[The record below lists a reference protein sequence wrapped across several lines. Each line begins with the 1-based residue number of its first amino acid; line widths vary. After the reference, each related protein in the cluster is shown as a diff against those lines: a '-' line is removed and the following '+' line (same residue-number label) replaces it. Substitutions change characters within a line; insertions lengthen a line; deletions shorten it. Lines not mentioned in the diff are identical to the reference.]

1 LSTLLC
7 PTENQLAEWLA
18 GDLSDD
24 ELDELSCHFDA
35 CAACRCLLPVLA
47 SSHEGWTGSGGF
59 DEGNRPPERI
69 EEYRLCELLGRG
81 TTGMVYRAHDGR
93 LDRSVAIKFLI
104 GDGAAARAR
113 LSTEARAAARIAH
126 PNVVAVYR
134 AGEHEGRPYLVSEFV
149 RGMPLDRLPQPQH
162 WQQVLRIG
170 IGLARGLAAAHQ
182 RGVLHR
188 DVKPANVMLADDGAV
203 KLLDFG
209 LAKVEGAASTVT
221 REGAF
226 DERAPTTGEGSRDEH
241 MPAGGEGSLD
251 GHGLPA
257 GTLAGALLGTPL
269 YLAPELWRGAP
280 ATASSDI
287 YALGATLFEL
297 CAGRPPHHARSLHTL
312 REASATP
319 APPLRSLAF
328 GVSMSLSDTIA
339 RCLAVDPAARYPSGE
354 ALLSELE
361 ALQTARRPF
370 AASAHEQARPRRP
383 HEATGVRARFA
394 EALGLVRAFRAQP
407 RRSPSHRLRAA
418 GCEEA
423 RSGLDRSPRAAPR

>member
-1 LSTLLC
+1 MPTLLC
-7 PTENQLAEWLA
+7 PTENKLAEWLA
-18 GDLSDD
+18 GDVSDD
-24 ELDELSCHFDA
+24 ELDALSRHLDT

-47 SSHEGWTGSGGF
+47 SSHEGWTGS
-59 DEGNRPPERI
+59 DEGDEGERPPERI

-81 TTGMVYRAHDGR
+81 TTGIVYRAHDGR

-104 GDGAAARAR
+104 GDSAAARAR
-113 LSTEARAAARIAH
+113 LSTEARAAARISH

-134 AGEHEGRPYLVSEFV
+134 AGEYEGRPYLVSEFV
-149 RGMPLDRLPQPQH
+149 RGVALDRLPQPQP

-182 RGVLHR
+182 RGILHR
-188 DVKPANVMLADDGAV
+188 DVKPANAMLADDGTV

-209 LAKVEGAASTVT
+209 LAKVEAA
-221 REGAF
+221 
-226 DERAPTTGEGSRDEH
+226 APTGV
-241 MPAGGEGSLD
+241 LD
-251 GHGLPA
+251 
-257 GTLAGALLGTPL
+257 GALLGTPL

-280 ATASSDI
+280 ATASSDV

-297 CAGRPPHHARSLHTL
+297 CTGRPPHHARSLHAL

-319 APPLRSLAF
+319 APPLRSLAL
-328 GVSMSLSDTIA
+328 GVTMSLSDIIA
-339 RCLAVDPAARYPSGE
+339 RCLDVDPAARYPSGE

-361 ALQTARRPF
+361 ALPTARRLF
-370 AASAHEQARPRRP
+370 AANAHEQARPRHPRQ
-383 HEATGVRARFA
+383 ATGLRTRLA

-407 RRSPSHRLRAA
+407 RRSPSHRLRAV

-423 RSGLDRSPRAAPR
+423 PSGLDRSPRAAPR